1 LNARRLSA
9 LVKVNIKRIVR
20 EPASLFLVI
29 LFPILLTAFFGLAF
43 GGVGGAQTTYQLG
56 VVNLGSPSPLGP
68 WAQAFVG
75 NLTAT
80 RILQVQTYDSNATAQ
95 IALQQGK
102 LSAVILIPAGFEQ
115 SVEAYV
121 RNPSN
126 PAAWQV
132 STVQLYIDSGSMFA
146 VQAIPPVVQGA
157 LTSTISEVAAQAAS
171 LPIELGSPSLIQV
184 AKFTAFDYMV
194 PGLFAFSAIFLT
206 MLVAQSFT
214 MDREKG
220 LLRRINTTPTR
231 ASEFMASHALSNML
245 LALLQVGLVFA
256 LASAIGY
263 HSQGGAFSLL
273 FAFVMVSVFAVT
285 CVGFGLITATVA
297 KSSGAATGI
306 AFIFIM
312 PQMFLGT
319 FVSANVSGAMATV
332 GRFVPSYYVTDAL
345 TSLFLRGASP
355 TSAAALTDLGVVA
368 GVSVATLVAGIC
380 LYQKYGGS

>member
-1 LNARRLSA
+1 MNSRRIST

-20 EPASLFLVI
+20 EPAALFMVI
-29 LFPILLTAFFGLAF
+29 LFPIMLTTFFGMAY
-43 GGVGGAQTTYQLG
+43 GGVGGTQTTYQVG
-56 VVNLGSPSPLGP
+56 VVNLGSSPMGP
-68 WAQAFVG
+68 WGQAFVG
-75 NLTAT
+75 NLTST
-80 RILQVQTYDSNATAQ
+80 KILQVQTYDSNATAQ
-95 IALQQGK
+95 SALQQGK
-102 LSAVILIPAGFEQ
+102 LSAVIIIPASFEQ
-115 SVEAYV
+115 SAEAY
-121 RNPSN
+121 RQNPSN
-126 PAAWQV
+126 PAEWKV
-132 STVQLYIDSGSMFA
+132 STVQLYLDSGSMFA
-146 VQAIPPVVQGA
+146 VQAVHPVVQEA
-157 LTSTISEVAAQAAS
+157 LTLSISGAAAQSAS
-171 LPIELGSPSLIQV
+171 LPIEIGSSSLIQV
-184 AKFTAFDYMV
+184 AKFSTFDYMV

-206 MLVAQSFT
+206 MMVAQSFT

-220 LLRRINTTPTR
+220 LLLRINTTPTK
-231 ASEFMASHALSNML
+231 ASEFMASHTLSNML

-263 HSQGGAFSLL
+263 HPQGGAYSLL
-273 FAFVMVSVFAVT
+273 FAFVLVSVFAVS

-319 FVSANVSGAMATV
+319 FVSANASGAMATV

-355 TSAAALTDLGVVA
+355 TSIAVLTDLGIVA
-368 GVSVATLVAGIC
+368 GVSVATLLAGIW